1 MYPNILYLDP
11 IGNIFRWTFVLDCF
25 FLFTRDAQIGSNF
38 QKLPINVTT
47 SDPDIKSCWMRICWA
62 KSVEDLSIIDNHCQL
77 TSINIFHLMF
87 IAFFSCSP
95 HGHLI
100 FSPLCLSQLQDC
112 KRFIRFAPL
121 GCGTDMIEELQDGP
135 LPLISR
141 RPQLHSRGD
150 IPFIKPIIG
159 V

>member
-11 IGNIFRWTFVLDCF
+11 ITVIYFVGSPVTLRLVPIFRSCQSTFRHLRPR
-25 FLFTRDAQIGSNF
+25 LSE
-38 QKLPINVTT
+38 
-47 SDPDIKSCWMRICWA
+47 
-62 KSVEDLSIIDNHCQL
+62 EDLLSKVKWKICPIIDYHCQL
-77 TSINIFHLMF
+77 TSISPYF
-87 IAFFSCSP
+87 ISCSS
-95 HGHLI
+95 HFSHVHLI

-141 RPQLHSRGD
+141 GPQLHSRGD
-150 IPFIKPIIG
+150 IPVIKPIIG